1 MTSSTQEATALD
13 QDEQVSVWNRE
24 QNDSQRVKQ
33 GPKVGNRSTNTQE
46 ENCDCFV
53 FVCVQPTSV
62 WCPRNKKK
70 KRTSDPLEVITRK
83 ETVKIN
89 PPGAL
94 SSLHTAG
101 LSN

>member
-1 MTSSTQEATALD
+1 MTPREKSRGSKLATDAQMHKKSIVTVLSLCMCTPR
-13 QDEQVSVWNRE
+13 VSGAHRI
-24 QNDSQRVKQ
+24 
-33 GPKVGNRSTNTQE
+33 
-46 ENCDCFV
+46 
-53 FVCVQPTSV
+53 
-62 WCPRNKKK
+62 K

-83 ETVKIN
+83 ETAKIN